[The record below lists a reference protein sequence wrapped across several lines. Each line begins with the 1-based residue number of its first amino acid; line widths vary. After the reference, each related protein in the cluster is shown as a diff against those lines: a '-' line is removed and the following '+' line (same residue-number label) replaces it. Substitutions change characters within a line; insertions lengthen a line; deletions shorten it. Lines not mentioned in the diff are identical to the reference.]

1 MIKKGCVFSKC
12 RYTDEPTREWLE
24 DIYIKPW
31 TRNMTYFMGMLLAY
45 VMYKT
50 GGKIKVPKV

>member
-1 MIKKGCVFSKC
+1 MVSKC
-12 RYTDEPTREWLE
+12 RYTDEPTVNMLE

-31 TRNMTYFMGMLLAY
+31 TRNATYFMGMILAY

>member
-1 MIKKGCVFSKC
+1 MCFADC
-12 RYTDEPTREWLE
+12 RYTDKPTRDWIE
-24 DIYIKPW
+24 DIYMKPW